1 MSSSSP
7 MSSSGAS
14 PRPVGYWPWVLR
26 LGLGIT
32 ALVLT
37 VVILVVLALGRKP
50 DDSNGPV
57 SLDVSPSRL
66 SFRNV
71 DVGAKTSPQDVTLV
85 SRGRGTVELDKIT
98 IDGPDRDRF
107 KADRKCSGMTLRSE
121 RNCTVSVSFT
131 PAADR
136 KYCAQL
142 VIDRRSGR
150 SETVQLSGTGAVSG
164 TAHARLSPPDMKVI
178 APVGETVTLR
188 FDFENTGTAPL
199 TVFGVALEDEHSY
212 FTGNGDA
219 CSNHRL
225 EPGTGCLIEV
235 FFTPTSTVTSKGE
248 ILIKH
253 GAPGGPSR
261 ARLEGVGAIE
271 ETTLPQ
277 SGTASPVP

>member
-1 MSSSSP
+1 MFRDDLAI
-7 MSSSGAS
+7 GTELYRVGELY
-14 PRPVGYWPWVLR
+14 PRRRPK
-26 LGLGIT
+26 
-32 ALVLT
+32 
-37 VVILVVLALGRKP
+37 ILCP
-50 DDSNGPV
+50 
-57 SLDVSPSRL
+57 
-66 SFRNV
+66 
-71 DVGAKTSPQDVTLV
+71 T
-85 SRGRGTVELDKIT
+85 
-98 IDGPDRDRF
+98 RDR
-107 KADRKCSGMTLRSE
+107 
-121 RNCTVSVSFT
+121 
-131 PAADR
+131 PPP
-136 KYCAQL
+136 
-142 VIDRRSGR
+142 GR

>member
-85 SRGRGTVELDKIT
+85 SRGEGLSSSTRLPSTALTGI
-98 IDGPDRDRF
+98 
-107 KADRKCSGMTLRSE
+107 
-121 RNCTVSVSFT
+121 VSRPIGSV
-131 PAADR
+131 
-136 KYCAQL
+136 
-142 VIDRRSGR
+142 
-150 SETVQLSGTGAVSG
+150 
-164 TAHARLSPPDMKVI
+164 
-178 APVGETVTLR
+178 
-188 FDFENTGTAPL
+188 
-199 TVFGVALEDEHSY
+199 
-212 FTGNGDA
+212 
-219 CSNHRL
+219 
-225 EPGTGCLIEV
+225 PG
-235 FFTPTSTVTSKGE
+235 
-248 ILIKH
+248 
-253 GAPGGPSR
+253 
-261 ARLEGVGAIE
+261 
-271 ETTLPQ
+271 
-277 SGTASPVP
+277 